1 MCRFCSGWA
10 QKKGTEMGTF
20 CFYELAVVAA
30 AIGWID
36 QFSVYAEEPAAR
48 NIYVGC
54 LLNVDHII

>member
-1 MCRFCSGWA
+1 
-10 QKKGTEMGTF
+10 MGTF
-20 CFYELAVVAA
+20 RFYELAVVAA